1 MSEYL
6 GSFRAVVLQ
15 KTGQKSKL
23 VAYIKRIQSV
33 NGHLVSVD
41 FDKTARMPLM

>member
-23 VAYIKRIQSV
+23 VAYIKRIQSY
-33 NGHLVSVD
+33 GHLVSVE